1 MLFILRLRDLRNDH
15 DLTQQEVAQLIYM
28 SQQQYSL
35 YERGIRILPID
46 CLVLLAEYY
55 GTSTDY
61 LIGLT
66 DRKTPYPRAR
76 GVNRN

>member
-1 MLFILRLRDLRNDH
+1 MFFLRRLRDLRNDH

-35 YERGIRILPID
+35 YERGIRMLPID
-46 CLVLLAEYY
+46 CLVLLTNYY

-66 DRKTPYPRAR
+66 DRKTPYPIIQ
-76 GVNRN
+76 GQEG

>member
-1 MLFILRLRDLRNDH
+1 MFFLRRLRDLRNDH

-35 YERGIRILPID
+35 YERGIRMLPID
-46 CLVLLAEYY
+46 CLVLLANYY

-66 DRKTPYPRAR
+66 DSKTPYPRAR
-76 GVNRN
+76 GLKRK